1 MTNVITAKYW
11 TKVNWHITTSSF
23 YVKRRNTFIPKYKQT
38 WIFFPKEKLD
48 VIDATNSVWWAVLKP
63 NPPSFLA
70 SSKEVN
76 KDQERYVVDTGY
88 PHLESESAQFR
99 PHKNIEP
106 THLSFLDV
114 NPRCQRNLLNLIT
127 SSRSLI

>member
-1 MTNVITAKYW
+1 M
-11 TKVNWHITTSSF
+11 
-23 YVKRRNTFIPKYKQT
+23 
-38 WIFFPKEKLD
+38 
-48 VIDATNSVWWAVLKP
+48 LKP

-99 PHKNIEP
+99 PQKNIEP
-106 THLSFLDV
+106 IHLGFLDV
-114 NPRCQRNLLNLIT
+114 KPRCQGNLLNLIT
-127 SSRSLI
+127 SSRSLM